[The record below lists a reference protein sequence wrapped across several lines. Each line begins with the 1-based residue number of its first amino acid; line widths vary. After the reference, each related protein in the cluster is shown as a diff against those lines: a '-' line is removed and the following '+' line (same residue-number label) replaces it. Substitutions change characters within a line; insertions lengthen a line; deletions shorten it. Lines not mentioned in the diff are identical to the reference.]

1 MNNDNNVVYDEVVV
15 DNVLTSVLTGGLSS
29 YKVLTCHPTEESI
42 DLLRKLREELLEE
55 ENN

>member
-1 MNNDNNVVYDEVVV
+1 MDNDNNVVGEIVGG
-15 DNVLTSVLTGGLSS
+15 VLTSVLTGGLSS
-29 YKVLTCHPTEESI
+29 YKVLTCHPTEKSI